1 MRKTFVRTST
11 SLKFFIIMTT
21 HIMLLHACTSIP
33 ESYRAE
39 DAHIIHNVP
48 FYPQKKYQCGP
59 SSLASVLH
67 YWGIE
72 VTPEQ
77 IEDDIF
83 SKGVRGTLT
92 IDMVLYAQK
101 KGLEANQYRG
111 TLDMLKKHLD
121 SYWPMIVLVDY
132 GIYPIQM
139 NHFLVV
145 IGYSH
150 DSLIVNSENKR
161 EQFIR
166 KSDFMKIWRKTDY
179 WTLLIK
185 RKTYDEK
192 T

>member
-1 MRKTFVRTST
+1 
-11 SLKFFIIMTT
+11 
-21 HIMLLHACTSIP
+21 
-33 ESYRAE
+33 
-39 DAHIIHNVP
+39 
-48 FYPQKKYQCGP
+48 
-59 SSLASVLH
+59 
-67 YWGIE
+67 
-72 VTPEQ
+72 
-77 IEDDIF
+77 
-83 SKGVRGTLT
+83 
-92 IDMVLYAQK
+92 MVLYAQK

-161 EQFIR
+161 DQFIR
-166 KSDFMKIWRKTDY
+166 EADFMKIWGKTDY
-179 WTLLIK
+179 WTLLIT